1 MAQFIDARI
10 PVVFGVAPGAGDT
23 VLEAPAEWGV
33 AEHPAGCACCVA
45 RGPAARALDHLFLDR
60 VRGRVPWF
68 ERVVVTG
75 AADVVRAAVLE
86 DGVVMTRYRVG

>member
-10 PVVFGVAPGAGDT
+10 PVVFGVTPGAGDT
-23 VLEAPAEWGV
+23 VLDAPAEWG
-33 AEHPAGCACCVA
+33 AAQHPADCACCVA
-45 RGPAARALDHLFLDR
+45 RSPAARALDHLFLDR

-75 AADVVRAAVLE
+75 AVDAVRSAVLE
-86 DGVVMTRYRVG
+86 DGVVTSRYRIG